1 MASFDSMP
9 GADRFHETETSV
21 DQDTTE
27 TEAPE
32 TANENFRKLCNAIKT
47 MLECIGEDPNRKD
60 LLETP
65 RRYAQAL
72 IDLTSGYKLDTHAI
86 VGEALFHGA
95 YTGMVVVKDI
105 EVHSL
110 CEHHLLPFL
119 GKIHIAYIPNST
131 VIGLSKVPRIVQ
143 MYSHRLQIQERL
155 TSQVAYAVQDVVKAK
170 GVAVVME
177 ASHLCMKMR
186 GVEQTDATTVTSCF
200 MGCFDEKPEL
210 RSEFLRYVGVRKG

>member
-1 MASFDSMP
+1 MHLSSMNGVTQAIAKRTLIFDTRSTDKYLADRSLLLQLFNQRKRSVATSDMASFDSMP

-119 GKIHIAYIPNST
+119 GKVYYHKHAALSFCVANS
-131 VIGLSKVPRIVQ
+131 
-143 MYSHRLQIQERL
+143 
-155 TSQVAYAVQDVVKAK
+155 
-170 GVAVVME
+170 
-177 ASHLCMKMR
+177 
-186 GVEQTDATTVTSCF
+186 
-200 MGCFDEKPEL
+200 
-210 RSEFLRYVGVRKG
+210 

>member
-86 VGEALFHGA
+86 VGEALFRGA
-95 YTGMVVVKDI
+95 YTGM
-105 EVHSL
+105 
-110 CEHHLLPFL
+110 
-119 GKIHIAYIPNST
+119 IHIAYIPNST